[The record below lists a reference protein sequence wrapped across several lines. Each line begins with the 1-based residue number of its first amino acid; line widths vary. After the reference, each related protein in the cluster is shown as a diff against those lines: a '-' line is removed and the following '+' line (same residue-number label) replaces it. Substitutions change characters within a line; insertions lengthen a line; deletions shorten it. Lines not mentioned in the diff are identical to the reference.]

1 MAGALDIILNFRANN
16 NNAVSSIQDL
26 INNQKALKTANDAL
40 IRQEQLKNAT
50 AQNDINI
57 LRNQRA
63 AIQGTTSASDA
74 ARQAID
80 NQILS
85 LRNQININN
94 QSINTYRARD
104 QAIQADINSLNAQ
117 RQAMEES
124 EDQAQQLEQQ
134 NRQLGLSFGAL
145 TTAAAAMATMFAKTA
160 VSAAKEFGGAMDQV
174 ASITLDSKGA
184 MDEMTEGI
192 IQFINS
198 RLDTSATEVANTL
211 YELRS
216 AGISSADSM
225 QALNDVLLASK
236 GTQSGASETARVLAG
251 VVNAYGKEVI
261 STTDAANI
269 FTRVVQDGVTTGS
282 ELASSLGQITG
293 IASGAG
299 VSFEEVGAAISVL
312 TQSGI
317 GTSEAITSLKA
328 TISTV
333 LKPSEEAKK
342 LFKDLNIEFD
352 ANALK
357 SKGLVGLMKELS
369 DKTGGNAEVMAKLI
383 PSVEALNGVLSLS
396 KNGAD
401 KFSQSLQR
409 MQDSAGAAKDSSDKV
424 AEGFSDSI
432 DRMNNAINLL
442 VTLIGENIG
451 QTLQPFIEAITKII
465 QGFNELTPETR
476 KIVLDFV
483 KWSGII
489 TIVTS
494 AIISLNFALAG
505 FVGLNLIQL
514 ITSLST
520 SFGVLAVSVGSVQV
534 AMGVVLAPIVAVAGA
549 IYTAYQALQMFN
561 AEAKAQKAQEG
572 MIKDYDQATKILSKY
587 RKETNNLKDTSKL
600 SRLEA
605 QELALAVKAVYGE
618 MGKGSKQAKELS
630 GVYDKLIGQQL
641 KAPKAQLPT
650 FKMPQMP
657 KIQIPDVK
665 DTKDKKTEKAK
676 QVKAEED
683 YTNEVANLR
692 KSLTDQIQKE
702 TQTELKYELWKIDQK
717 TKAEKALVQ
726 KAILRKQATEADLTK
741 IDYAAKLEKDRI
753 TKEFTDKEKKQAD
766 DLAKEIKKITQ
777 SELQNKIDAI
787 NEEFDAK
794 KKLLEEGL
802 KTNKSTSKDIVNLEK
817 QRQDAI
823 IEINNQAEKEKQKAI
838 LEAEEEKRKIIL
850 ETQKLIEDS
859 NKELQASNRGLF
871 DTIISKVASYTG
883 DLGQLAKTF
892 FDLKNVI
899 SDAEEKF
906 KTTSKSISENKNLT
920 DENRKSLLAN
930 AQAVK
935 DNSIAVEKYAGL
947 IGLLGG
953 YIEGLNRANWDNIKN
968 VQDLLLVAGREMPV
982 IGSLYEPLL
991 RFFAKLGGV
1000 EFTEDIQK
1008 VKDFNKSLYDQKRE
1022 LETSDYD
1029 LEIEN
1034 LKKERIEN
1042 HKKLTSILDDEK
1054 DANQSRQLIEDVYQK
1069 KLSEIKKKYAK
1080 PTEDKILDIRKG
1092 VIEKAFESE
1101 KKAIEKIYDIKKAQ
1115 SEKYI
1120 DIYENEISR
1129 VKSGI
1134 KEVEDELKRREKTK
1148 TQSQETSRAFMAKG
1162 KEIAGSLN
1170 ANFFRQPIDVFELQ
1184 NEQAMQTLQMQ
1195 FNTGMI
1201 TLDAFNSELM
1211 NMSVKRNIF
1220 YQHVSD
1226 SLVKGTKEQIDFQK
1240 KANDA
1245 FDDFAQAQQTATEKQ
1260 LNNQKKGFE
1269 AELDRYEKLKNQ
1281 ELNNIKYIEEAQ
1293 IMAIE
1298 NLTRQWQT
1306 PSGSFKLSMEE
1317 ALTAVEGKMD
1327 LTLAN
1332 FVKNAKAQIA
1342 ELNQEK
1348 ILATTPKQDLQ
1359 NAMINKSI
1367 EGIAIPLPGGGLMYP
1382 FKKEQ
1387 PKPAEEKPFNP
1398 LGFIT
1403 DPLKKMTNALS
1414 GVFGGTPK
1422 ASTDVQR
1429 QPIGPLMKS
1438 GEFYSNPTSTTQT
1451 KQPSS
1456 FVNKFSSIFDT
1467 PGFSSGGIF
1476 DAPATGAP
1484 AMLHNSEMILNPM
1497 QQSNLFRM
1505 INAGGGG
1512 GINVTINTGPVS
1524 NQSDINK
1531 IASAVSNVIR
1541 RDYIRA

>member
-50 AQNDINI
+50 AQNDINM

-94 QSINTYRARD
+94 QAINTYRARD

-134 NRQLGLSFGAL
+134 NRQLSLSFGAL

-160 VSAAKEFGGAMDQV
+160 LSAAKEFGGAMDQV

-198 RLDTSATEVANTL
+198 RLDTSATEVAKTL

-251 VVNAYGKEVI
+251 VVNAYGKEII

-293 IASGAG
+293 IAAGAG
-299 VSFEEVGAAISVL
+299 VSFEEVGAAIAVL

-489 TIVTS
+489 TIVTG

-505 FVGLNLIQL
+505 FAGLNLIQL

-630 GVYDKLIGQQL
+630 GVYDKLISQQL
-641 KAPKAQLPT
+641 KTPKAQLPT

-702 TQTELKYELWKIDQK
+702 TQTELNYELWKIDQK

-726 KAILRKQATEADLTK
+726 KAILRGQATKADLTK
-741 IDYAAKLEKDRI
+741 IEYAAGLEKDRI
-753 TKEFTDKEKKQAD
+753 KQEFADKEKKQAD

-838 LEAEEEKRKIIL
+838 LE
-850 ETQKLIEDS
+850 TQKLVDS
-859 NKELQASNRGLF
+859 INQETTSRTQNLITKVADSLGELGGVFASISSGVKSAFSAIDSFGAINSKLAEQNKLIDENTELTGDQKTKLKEVTTANADFNKQLELY
-871 DTIISKVASYTG
+871 TIIFSFAVNTINNFASAFSNLKDKIDDGTASIKDINQATKDALASMPVAQLGFTIG
-883 DLGQLAKTF
+883 ELLVNMFVPKDLREFNPKKQAE
-892 FDLKNVI
+892 DLKAI
-899 SDAEEKF
+899 REK
-906 KTTSKSISENKNLT
+906 LT
-920 DENRKSLLAN
+920 DENKKMTESELNYELYSL
-930 AQAVK
+930 
-935 DNSIAVEKYAGL
+935 EKEKEETIKQIDDLTKYGEK
-947 IGLLGG
+947 GDQ
-953 YIEGLNRANWDNIKN
+953 ERAMAEVN
-968 VQDLLLVAGREMPV
+968 
-982 IGSLYEPLL
+982 
-991 RFFAKLGGV
+991 
-1000 EFTEDIQK
+1000 
-1008 VKDFNKSLYDQKRE
+1008 
-1022 LETSDYD
+1022 
-1029 LEIEN
+1029 
-1034 LKKERIEN
+1034 
-1042 HKKLTSILDDEK
+1042 
-1054 DANQSRQLIEDVYQK
+1054 YQK
-1069 KLSEIKKKYAK
+1069 KRAEIMKKYAK
-1080 PTEDKILDIRKG
+1080 PTEDKILDIRKS
-1092 VIEKAFESE
+1092 VIEKAFEAE
-1101 KKAIEKIYDIKKAQ
+1101 KKAIEKIYEIKKSK

-1120 DIYENEISR
+1120 DIYNDEISR

-1134 KEVEDELKRREKTK
+1134 REIEDELKKREQTK
-1148 TQSQETSRAFMAKG
+1148 AQSEETASAFKISKG
-1162 KEIAGSLN
+1162 AIAGSLT

-1201 TLDAFNSELM
+1201 TLDAFNAELM

-1220 YQHVSD
+1220 YQHISD
-1226 SLVKGTKEQIDFQK
+1226 SLVKGTKDQIDYQK

-1245 FDDFAQAQQTATEKQ
+1245 FGDFAEAQQTATNNKLIAEKANLQSQ
-1260 LNNQKKGFE
+1260 LDGFE
-1269 AELDRYEKLKNQ
+1269 SLKRTELQ
-1281 ELNNIKYIEEAQ
+1281 NIQ
-1293 IMAIE
+1293 DIE
-1298 NLTRQWQT
+1298 NAQVIAIDNLTAKWQT
-1306 PSGSFKLSMEE
+1306 PAGAFRMSMEG
-1317 ALTAVEGKMD
+1317 ALMAVSDKMD
-1327 LTLAN
+1327 LTLKN
-1332 FVKNAKAQIA
+1332 FINNAKAQIA
-1342 ELNQEK
+1342 ELNANNSPTQ
-1348 ILATTPKQDLQ
+1348 APPSTTKPV
-1359 NAMINKSI
+1359 I
-1367 EGIAIPLPGGGLMYP
+1367 GPLMQSGSFYA
-1382 FKKEQ
+1382 
-1387 PKPAEEKPFNP
+1387 KPPSTTNQVKDKPFNP

-1403 DPLKKMTNALS
+1403 DPINKMVNSFSNIFGTKGFANG
-1414 GVFGGTPK
+1414 GVF
-1422 ASTDVQR
+1422 
-1429 QPIGPLMKS
+1429 
-1438 GEFYSNPTSTTQT
+1438 N
-1451 KQPSS
+1451 
-1456 FVNKFSSIFDT
+1456 
-1467 PGFSSGGIF
+1467 
-1476 DAPATGAP
+1476 APATGAP

-1505 INAGGGG
+1505 INAGGVG